1 MKAGDTSVGE
11 IPVVS
16 VVQNTETG
24 HTDISVGG
32 VTTPVASVEEVSQL
46 EQKVTEYPYLINS
59 TPEANKRIRELYL
72 IGLDPTKRYYFKFL
86 RYYSS
91 GPYIQG
97 RIYSFTQSDHSD
109 EAEVA
114 RTPDSAPLKGIAQ
127 FGERNSSGVSGYV
140 VYDFETSDT
149 ANFTPEVNVSVCS
162 VLAFSPYIAQYL
174 KKIATAD
181 INSGAVTT
189 EKIADGA
196 VTTEKIVDG
205 AVTKEK
211 FLPDVPFVTNN
222 STNLINPNGAGV
234 ESGKYLIVSTG
245 LPTGLNA
252 GYTTSDFFPVM
263 PGVGYVTSDD
273 EVRYVCFYDA
283 EKVYLGSASA
293 INGVKT
299 TNFTTPA
306 GAYLCR
312 VSLGNNHN
320 FADLQIAIGVDN
332 TDFFQFK
339 DKYADTDKQLIGQP
353 GNFSAI
359 RLSGTIAAGGNAH
372 ANERLSTEKNTIL
385 IAKINGTISSCVFGV
400 GWREESPYHYYS
412 AYWVEVTPTRLIIH
426 WYDNN
431 SDVTLH
437 TFEHGIN
444 LDDKT
449 TVCIQ
454 TSCNNTKQSNIRLIN
469 GKGDVFAKTIFWE
482 GLGRLFFNN
491 WGTESLDVDIRL
503 FSRDLTKPVWIFG
516 DSYVTYSDNRRWTY
530 YLVNRFITDWLLV
543 HRPGAAAAEMYNDLL
558 CALNIGTAPKYV
570 LWCLGMNG
578 NPDVD
583 SSTPDTTQKGYI
595 DSVIALC
602 KANNIEPI
610 LMTIPSVPNLPHT
623 AINNY
628 IRSTGCRYVDVET
641 AVGADAN
648 GNWTTGL
655 LSADNVHPTI
665 LGAKVICAAVLAE
678 FPEIAIA
685 PATPFKDATISAPGL
700 MSAADKSKL
709 DGISITSGGVFSIGG
724 YRFQLTPY
732 EG

>member
-1 MKAGDTSVGE
+1 MAKIVTLLGKDGVDSSVEMYPQTVFQAVRDASSNKTLQTLTDELVEGNNYININEVNNHPTGYPGKTNAVSYVPLENRKPGLCVTYKDSSLNKWIDSQFIGLPADVSTNWTNPAKWQDLGPVSVISQTENYVVKAGDTSVGE

-196 VTTEKIVDG
+196 VTTEKIADG

-469 GKGDVFAKTIFWE
+469 GKGDVFAKTIF
-482 GLGRLFFNN
+482 LG
-491 WGTESLDVDIRL
+491 
-503 FSRDLTKPVWIFG
+503 
-516 DSYVTYSDNRRWTY
+516 
-530 YLVNRFITDWLLV
+530 
-543 HRPGAAAAEMYNDLL
+543 GA
-558 CALNIGTAPKYV
+558 
-570 LWCLGMNG
+570 W
-578 NPDVD
+578 
-583 SSTPDTTQKGYI
+583 
-595 DSVIALC
+595 
-602 KANNIEPI
+602 KAF
-610 LMTIPSVPNLPHT
+610 L
-623 AINNY
+623 
-628 IRSTGCRYVDVET
+628 
-641 AVGADAN
+641 
-648 GNWTTGL
+648 
-655 LSADNVHPTI
+655 
-665 LGAKVICAAVLAE
+665 
-678 FPEIAIA
+678 
-685 PATPFKDATISAPGL
+685 
-700 MSAADKSKL
+700 
-709 DGISITSGGVFSIGG
+709 
-724 YRFQLTPY
+724 Q
-732 EG
+732 